1 VNLSFKAFALA
12 QGFTIPV
19 SAAAVASKLKAVRPV
34 SLRALIGTVGPYPP
48 IFFSALHHRD
58 GRNCSSLE

>member
-48 IFFSALHHRD
+48 IFF
-58 GRNCSSLE
+58 